1 MGADMETYQE
11 RIRRRVDEI
20 LPELSRLSDDL
31 WNNPEYN
38 FKEYFAC
45 KSMSALLEKY
55 GFAVETGI
63 GGLETSVK
71 GVYDTGKEGPNIA
84 FSVSSMRW
92 KAWGIPAATISC
104 VPFPWAPVRRCAA

>member
-1 MGADMETYQE
+1 METYQE

-55 GFAVETGI
+55 GFARGNRDWRTGNQC
-63 GGLETSVK
+63 E
-71 GVYDTGKEGPNIA
+71 
-84 FSVSSMRW
+84 
-92 KAWGIPAATISC
+92 
-104 VPFPWAPVRRCAA
+104 RRV

>member
-1 MGADMETYQE
+1 METYQE

-45 KSMSALLEKY
+45 KSMSALLENTALPWKQ
-55 GFAVETGI
+55 
-63 GGLETSVK
+63 GLA
-71 GVYDTGKEGPNIA
+71 D
-84 FSVSSMRW
+84 W
-92 KAWGIPAATISC
+92 K
-104 VPFPWAPVRRCAA
+104 PV